1 MRRAFG
7 LLVALV
13 FVGAV
18 VVQSSAAHSRGHD
31 HGGGKNVLRFDS
43 MAPVVEPFTG
53 TAHPVRGLAGGGLP
67 WQISR
72 ASGRLR
78 SDGRLKLK
86 VRGLVLARRAPVPAA
101 VQGTN
106 PIPQFKAIVNCLT
119 AAEPADG
126 VSVASDPVPASPQGN
141 ARFKT
146 KLALPHPCIAPIVFV
161 TSPTD
166 AWFAATGF

>member
-13 FVGAV
+13 FAGAV
-18 VVQSSAAHSRGHD
+18 VVQSSAAHSRGH
-31 HGGGKNVLRFDS
+31 GGGKNVLRFDS
-43 MAPVVEPFTG
+43 MAGVVEPFTG
-53 TAHPVRGLAGGGLP
+53 AAHPVRGLAGGGLP
-67 WQISR
+67 WEIGR
-72 ASGRLR
+72 TSGRLR
-78 SDGRLKLK
+78 SDGRLQLK

-101 VQGTN
+101 LQGTN
-106 PIPQFKAIVNCLT
+106 PVPQFKAIVSCLT
-119 AAEPADG
+119 PAAPDQG
-126 VSVASDPVPASPQGN
+126 VTVASDPVPASPKGD